1 MKKIIIYVFLFFII
15 ITSFTIINCLN
26 TYFSKRTKLFIES
39 KGIVYTQQFLQEAI
53 LENVVEEINISSLYY
68 MKEDTNQN
76 VDSIL
81 INTAQINKI
90 LGLVNKSLEH
100 NINNI
105 SEEKIE
111 LPLSSI
117 LGDTMF
123 SNIGPMIKLKVYPI
137 GSYKCDVISEVA
149 EYGIN
154 NSLFKIYIKV
164 NLKIQSI
171 IPLIKSESDVECQ
184 IPIVLQIIQGEVPRY
199 YYNTDSLVPDVYD
212 DN

>member
-1 MKKIIIYVFLFFII
+1 MRKIIIYVFLFIIII
-15 ITSFTIINCLN
+15 ITFTTINYIN
-26 TYFSKRTKLFIES
+26 IYFSQRTKLFIES
-39 KGIVYTQQFLQEAI
+39 KGVVYTQQFLQEAI

-90 LGLVNKSLEH
+90 LGLVNRSLEQD
-100 NINNI
+100 INNI
-105 SEEKIE
+105 STEKIE
-111 LPLSSI
+111 FPLSSI
-117 LGDTMF
+117 LGDTLF
-123 SNIGPMIKLKVYPI
+123 NNIGPIIKLRVYPI
-137 GSYKCDVISEVA
+137 GSYKCDVISEVS

-164 NLKIQSI
+164 NMKIQSI